1 MSQLIMGQACFCY
14 SCKDTLEN
22 VEKESNT
29 ADSEENGDTKLHHHL
44 QAKTPF
50 NASWQIIFIS
60 NFFAWL
66 FQNVSC
72 AF

>member
-29 ADSEENGDTKLHHHL
+29 ADSEENGDTKLHHRL

-50 NASWQIIFIS
+50 NAS
-60 NFFAWL
+60 
-66 FQNVSC
+66 
-72 AF
+72 